1 VAFLASWL
9 GKHQPGKVLLAA
21 LLFSAIGVG
30 GNGLQLEYG
39 LDGTVVD
46 VLLGLI
52 VMAPLA
58 IAVRIGRR
66 RA

>member
-1 VAFLASWL
+1 
-9 GKHQPGKVLLAA
+9 
-21 LLFSAIGVG
+21 VG
-30 GNGLQLEYG
+30 GNGLQLDYG